1 MVRLS
6 LALLAMA
13 VQGASVDTGVSRP
26 LVKGFNGAISP
37 DGTTLAFQRDAG
49 AETWLGLYDL
59 RTDATTW
66 AEKGPGRAAFPCWTR
81 AGDLLYSYG
90 NELHTAFETWK
101 GNLPEGYGIRLRG
114 KDGTSRDVLVRGR
127 WRDYS
132 PCLSTDGRTLWFV
145 TSRPPPGHPR
155 AKDFIGSCLA
165 KADVTGCLAQADLT
179 GRAVAPRPPSSIV
192 YWPSE
197 NWGTGVSQPVVSP
210 DGKLLAWAELTTFAL
225 PWRIMAARVDD
236 LAHPVTLTP
245 ADMAAYAP
253 NWSPDG
259 TLLTFTGC
267 RGDDPGW
274 HVYVLDPALNRIR
287 RICLGENSSFAPD
300 GKGLVYDR
308 DGTVY
313 LRPFGAADRP
323 TANDPLA
330 KPADASPW
338 KEAETVLYAGTNFT
352 RTAQVPLPAAC
363 AFGDDQTF
371 FVRAKVDWD
380 GDASRFQ
387 VMAFGRYAEHPLGF
401 QVYFALNGRPHVGT
415 RDANGHHVCL
425 HTREPLAKAGVY
437 EITGI
442 RSKGRLWLYVD
453 DGGRAGA
460 RPSPAEPI
468 CAEFGDGLIALD
480 HPQQMAIGS
489 GLLPKSRLLSLEVGR
504 GWPANVPVP
513 RGGGLNDWR
522 NLQ

>member
-1 MVRLS
+1 MKQLTMICAALAVSATLAVRGEE
-6 LALLAMA
+6 A
-13 VQGASVDTGVSRP
+13 
-26 LVKGFNGAISP
+26 LVKGFNGALSP
-37 DGTTLAFQRDAG
+37 DGSTLAFQRDAG

-59 RTDATTW
+59 RTRATTW

-81 AGDLLYSYG
+81 TGDLLYSFG

-101 GNLPEGYGIRLRG
+101 GNLPEGYGIRLRSSAN
-114 KDGTSRDVLVRGR
+114 GTARDVLARGR

-132 PCLSTDGRTLWFV
+132 PCLSPDGRTLWFV

-155 AKDFIGSCLA
+155 AGDFIGSSLA
-165 KADVTGCLAQADLT
+165 RADFARQDA
-179 GRAVAPRPPSSIV
+179 PSSNSGEIV
-192 YWPSE
+192 YSPSE
-197 NWGTGVSQPVVSP
+197 KNRGSGVSQPVVSP
-210 DGKLLAWAELTTFAL
+210 NGKLLAWAELTTFAL

-236 LAHPVTLTP
+236 LPHAVVLTP

-274 HVYVLDPALNRIR
+274 HVYVLDPAQNRMR
-287 RICLGENSSFAPD
+287 RVCPGENSSFAPD
-300 GKGLVYDR
+300 GANLIYDL

-313 LRPFGAADRP
+313 RRPFGAGDRP
-323 TANDPLA
+323 TASDLLA
-330 KPADASPW
+330 KPTEKLPW
-338 KEAETVLYAGTNFT
+338 KGLEDVLYAGTNFAKV
-352 RTAQVPLPAAC
+352 AQIPLPATC
-363 AFGDDQTF
+363 TFGDTQTF

-387 VMAFGRYAEHPLGF
+387 TIVFGRYAEHALGF
-401 QVYFALNGRPHVGT
+401 QLYFTLNGRPHVGT
-415 RDANGHHVCL
+415 RDATGKHVCL
-425 HTREPLAKAGVY
+425 YTREPLAKAGTYV
-437 EITGI
+437 ITGI
-442 RSKGRLWLYVD
+442 RSKGRLWLSVD
-453 DGGRAGA
+453 G
-460 RPSPAEPI
+460 AEPF

-480 HPQQMAIGS
+480 HPQKMAVGN
-489 GLLPKSRLLSLEVGR
+489 GLLPNSRLLSLEVGR

>member
-1 MVRLS
+1 MKLPLVVLSMV
-6 LALLAMA
+6 AAYA
-13 VQGASVDTGVSRP
+13 ACGEEA
-26 LVKGFNGAISP
+26 LVKGFNGALSP

-59 RTDATTW
+59 RTGATTW
-66 AEKGPGRAAFPCWTR
+66 AEKGPGRAAFPCWART
-81 AGDLLYSYG
+81 GDLLYSFG

-101 GNLPEGYGIRLRG
+101 GNLKEGYAIRLRG
-114 KDGTSRDVLVRGR
+114 KDGTSRDVLPRGR

-132 PCLSTDGRTLWFV
+132 PCLSPDGHTLWFV

-308 DGTVY
+308 DGTVF

-401 QVYFALNGRPHVGT
+401 QLYFALNGRPHVGT

>member
-1 MVRLS
+1 MVRHAKFGRAAPRAGNPHVTLLS
-6 LALLAMA
+6 LVLLAMA
-13 VQGASVDTGVSRP
+13 AQGVPVEPSASQP

-37 DGTTLAFQRDAG
+37 DGATLAFQRDAG

-59 RTDATTW
+59 RTGATTW
-66 AEKGPGRAAFPCWTR
+66 VEKGPGRAAFPCWTR
-81 AGDLLYSYG
+81 TGDLLYAHG

-101 GNLPEGYGIRLRG
+101 GNLKEGYGIRLRG
-114 KDGTSRDVLVRGR
+114 KDGTTRDVLVRGR

-132 PCLSTDGRTLWFV
+132 PCLSPDGHTLWFV

-155 AKDFIGSCLA
+155 AGDFIGSCLA
-165 KADVTGCLAQADLT
+165 RADLQ
-179 GRAVAPRPPSSIV
+179 GQGGASASAGEIV
-192 YWPSE
+192 HYPSE

-210 DGKLLAWAELTTFAL
+210 DGKLIAWAELTTFAL
-225 PWRIMAARVDD
+225 PWRIMAARADD
-236 LAHPVTLTP
+236 LAHPVSLTP
-245 ADMAAYAP
+245 TDMAAYAP

-274 HVYVLDPALNRIR
+274 HVYVLDPALNRLR
-287 RICLGENSSFAPD
+287 RVCPGENSSFAPD
-300 GKGLVYDR
+300 GKSLVYDC

-323 TANDPLA
+323 TASDPLS
-330 KPADASPW
+330 KPADAFPW
-338 KEAETVLYAGTNFT
+338 KEAEMVLYAGTNFT
-352 RTAQVPLPAAC
+352 RTAQAPLPATC
-363 AFGDDQTF
+363 AFGDEQTF

-387 VMAFGRYAEHPLGF
+387 IMTFGRYAEHPLGF
-401 QVYFALNGRPHVGT
+401 QLYFALNGRPHVGT
-415 RDANGHHVCL
+415 RDANGRHVCL

-442 RSKGRLWLYVD
+442 RSKGRLWLCV
-453 DGGRAGA
+453 GGT
-460 RPSPAEPI
+460 EPI

-480 HPQQMAIGS
+480 HPQNMAIGS

-522 NLQ
+522 SLQ